1 MEQRKQKS
9 QTLPPGVSPGKASP
23 ASNGGLF
30 RRLRRRFRLRSKG
43 YEFGIPEDDSVQGVS
58 FRRRSDEYSSK
69 SERDKQNEIARTQS
83 ERLAQKP
90 IITVLNQGNKK
101 KRNKTDVPMVNGNGI
116 FEFDKS
122 MNCSFEEDNTVE
134 NDFLVADDEAID
146 LDNTIMEKDEI
157 FIEPDPGYETLDE
170 VRRKMKLHQMAESMA
185 VRSTNNS
192 IQENF
197 ERESNL
203 RVSQHRRTQSS
214 GTAENYFRSNDLI
227 GLDPNRDSGI
237 ASPRVDVS
245 PDSLQAS
252 SCVSEINLTGSMSSS
267 QRPYTICG
275 NSPNLT
281 RIGSCPIKNENINIH
296 EEGMS
301 HDNHGICNSDTCLCK
316 YSGTGDLYAN
326 PKILFRKRSQ
336 KKETSQTLSISDKQ
350 SFENNVDIPNK
361 TMSPEEG
368 PPLPA
373 RKYSMYDDLKTPDSL
388 KSYSDEI
395 QSHENVLMT
404 KLETADRNL
413 NDMELTRENKDIQ
426 NQGFKYVNVDKI
438 KNCIEDSAISLTDNA
453 GEDFHCSH
461 SNVNEENK
469 KLKSNTNGFSEYD
482 SVTESES
489 SENAD
494 SLKCEN
500 ESTSCIS
507 DTCVSLSVSIS
518 SSDTVKCI
526 VLDSPLS
533 TEGESIPEELEILHI
548 SEEDEG
554 YAEVK
559 DVEMIKR
566 KEREVRLGWISEG
579 LENTCTDCGKMSK
592 YSASV
597 VNENVN
603 SSFNTYNVD
612 NTGDSAKMIDYAK
625 DNQSGQNSVSD
636 HEKFEIPV
644 EFESYASVRRD
655 LCCEDSLLKNES
667 ISLHSEDIIEG
678 ATGHASTDVRQKVN
692 LDFESDFYDKC
703 ENVGNP
709 KKNFVQTPETS
720 QTQYFSDSR
729 FEYRAF
735 GNHHRKSSTL
745 DSVSSFAESDDNSSI
760 RSTEVLSDIHVMS
773 YEDDAD
779 AILESLVSRRSSF
792 ADDLESDS
800 NGVNEGACAEA
811 SSEVHDQGSQNQMS
825 NLQRLPDFYYDDS
838 EPIHMTIAEL
848 YNQRNDSDVTNT
860 TEGTER
866 DQNGNVDSVG
876 PSGPPVL
883 RQRSLDIDSRPPA
896 VVPRLHK
903 EIGYRQDFMESMQQL
918 KDCGWYWGPLSWE
931 EAEIKLI
938 DKADGSFLVRDS
950 SDDRYILSL
959 SFNMQGR
966 VHHTRIEHH
975 KGKFSFWSQPD
986 THGKSTIKQFIEQ
999 CVQNSRNGQFLY
1011 FVRPSGPGAP
1021 PMPVHLLHPVSRFK
1035 QMQSL
1040 QHTCRFKILQ
1050 IVRRDHIDSLPIP
1063 TSIKNYLKEAQY
1075 YVEFLEE

>member
-69 SERDKQNEIARTQS
+69 SERDKQTEIARTQS
-83 ERLAQKP
+83 ERLAEKP
-90 IITVLNQGNKK
+90 IITVMNQGNKK

-122 MNCSFEEDNTVE
+122 MNRSFEEDNTVE

-170 VRRKMKLHQMAESMA
+170 VRRKMKLHQMAESMV
-185 VRSTNNS
+185 VRSTNNP
-192 IQENF
+192 IEENF

-214 GTAENYFRSNDLI
+214 GTVENYFRSNDLI

-245 PDSLQAS
+245 PDCFQAS
-252 SCVSEINLTGSMSSS
+252 SCVSDINLTGSRS
-267 QRPYTICG
+267 QRPFTICG
-275 NSPNLT
+275 NSPILT

-301 HDNHGICNSDTCLCK
+301 HGNHGICNSDTCLCK

-336 KKETSQTLSISDKQ
+336 KKETSQTLSLSDKQ
-350 SFENNVDIPNK
+350 CFENNVDIPNK

-395 QSHENVLMT
+395 QS
-404 KLETADRNL
+404 RNL
-413 NDMELTRENKDIQ
+413 NDMNLTRENKD
-426 NQGFKYVNVDKI
+426 QGLTHVKVTNM

-453 GEDFHCSH
+453 NDTGEDCQCSH
-461 SNVNEENK
+461 SIITEDNK
-469 KLKSNTNGFSEYD
+469 NSKSNTCNTNGFSEYD
-482 SVTESES
+482 SVTESEN

-494 SLKCEN
+494 SSKCEN

-507 DTCVSLSVSIS
+507 DTCGSLSVSIS

-566 KEREVRLGWISEG
+566 KDKVDDVQEREVRLGWISEG

-592 YSASV
+592 YSANV
-597 VNENVN
+597 VSENFN
-603 SSFNTYNVD
+603 SCYNNHNVD
-612 NTGDSAKMIDYAK
+612 NTGNSAQMIDNAK
-625 DNQSGQNSVSD
+625 DNQSGQNSLSD
-636 HEKFEIPV
+636 NEICRTPV
-644 EFESYASVRRD
+644 EFESYASVRRN
-655 LCCEDSLLKNES
+655 LYCEDSLLRNES
-667 ISLHSEDIIEG
+667 IQNEGLIEG
-678 ATGHASTDVRQKVN
+678 ATGFGSTDIRQKIN

-709 KKNFVQTPETS
+709 KKNFVPTPETS

-760 RSTEVLSDIHVMS
+760 RSSEVLSDIHVMS

-792 ADDLESDS
+792 ADDLDSDS
-800 NGVNEGACAEA
+800 NGVNEGACAET
-811 SSEVHDQGSQNQMS
+811 SSEGHDQGSQNQMS

-848 YNQRNDSDVTNT
+848 YHQKNDSDVTIVTNT
-860 TEGTER
+860 ADVTER
-866 DQNGNVDSVG
+866 DQNGNVDSVS

-883 RQRSLDIDSRPPA
+883 RQRSVDIDSRPPA
-896 VVPRLHK
+896 VVPRLQK

-938 DKADGSFLVRDS
+938 DKPDGSFLVRDS

-1040 QHTCRFKILQ
+1040 QHSCRFKILQ